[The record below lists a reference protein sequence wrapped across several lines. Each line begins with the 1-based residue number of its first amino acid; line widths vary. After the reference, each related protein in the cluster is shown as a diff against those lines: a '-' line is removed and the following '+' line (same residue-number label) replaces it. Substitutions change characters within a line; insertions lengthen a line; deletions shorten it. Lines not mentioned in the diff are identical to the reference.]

1 LPDHWETSPNQSTY
15 GKIKFASLSDVKMG
29 VTAMNSKEKA
39 QQSARLLVDAFSN
52 STHIWNDNVETSPK
66 AQDEEI
72 NRETFLKL
80 PKAPQLIMPQR

>member
-1 LPDHWETSPNQSTY
+1 
-15 GKIKFASLSDVKMG
+15 MG

-72 NRETFLKL
+72 NRETFLKAAQGAATDHAAAL
-80 PKAPQLIMPQR
+80 AQDYYW